1 MPVTINISSTR
12 ALTVTGRLVAGESA
26 AIAVTGGTPAALYL
40 VDEKRA
46 VVAACQQFEGGAGT
60 INLATVPIGRI
71 FSTVP
76 AGRAV
81 SLACLVEGESGGIIG
96 YGFIP
101 VVSAPMPDD
110 LVDVDVDTYIRAS
123 DIRALFADI
132 PTEYANQRSLSEAL
146 SQVVTVLK
154 TLGLS
159 ALIAFSV
166 LATEWQDVPANT
178 VIGDGLTLTNGT
190 ISAAGGG
197 GLSTN
202 DVEAIV
208 ATATNGMVR
217 KTGDVMTGP
226 LIFNDGTVADPQSA
240 FPVTV
245 SGSADGGGTGGL
257 RWNAGGGFNGHF
269 APVAGSFWE
278 FYFRNRWFRLPF
290 EKGGITNTA
299 PAEIAVMKDLEDAG
313 LTNALGTAAYKDAN
327 EFATAAD
334 EALVYQLIMGSN
346 VVAEVTNYNSRVR
359 APSFRLLQLDP
370 DTKEYFT
377 VWAETNGLSRTLNE
391 AKAHT
396 DAATN
401 ALARAKAD
409 RAWSHHT
416 SGLGAEAPAGVTWIS
431 TPETVVAGGYEYAKQ
446 VTTHGEVWV
455 LSSNGLGIGADTNS
469 FFAVKSGD
477 GETLFSIEKTD
488 SVLVGV
494 DADSISVSGGV
505 VTIPVGVVSQDP
517 PVCYAADNL
526 VNAQW
531 TDLTQTPLPAW
542 VSSATCT
549 GGPGAWVWTIETTAP
564 SAFFQFRVLQPGST
578 VIRNNAQTDLS
589 QGILVNGTRFYPH
602 INNGTLTWTT
612 TP

>member
-1 MPVTINISSTR
+1 MAVNISISGTR
-12 ALTVTGRLVAGESA
+12 ALNVTGRLVAGESVQLN
-26 AIAVTGGTPAALYL
+26 VTGGTPAALYL
-40 VDEKRA
+40 VDEERA
-46 VVAACQQFEGGAGT
+46 VVAACQNFENGAGT

-159 ALIAFSV
+159 VLVAFAAM
-166 LATEWQDVPANT
+166 ATEWQDVPATT
-178 VIGDGLTLTNGT
+178 VIGEGLTLTNGEIRAT
-190 ISAAGGG
+190 GGG
-197 GLSTN
+197 G
-202 DVEAIV
+202 
-208 ATATNGMVR
+208 
-217 KTGDVMTGP
+217 
-226 LIFNDGTVADPQSA
+226 
-240 FPVTV
+240 
-245 SGSADGGGTGGL
+245 GGTDGQAVTNIVEGIVRDAGYIAQERDPTFAAWRGDDDSTLPGL
-257 RWNAGGGFNGHF
+257 RYDVNWSMGR
-269 APVAGSFWE
+269 V
-278 FYFRNRWFRLPF
+278 
-290 EKGGITNTA
+290 
-299 PAEIAVMKDLEDAG
+299 AEIEESYATKAS
-313 LTNALGTAAYKDAN
+313 LGTAAYRDAN

-334 EALVYQLIMGSN
+334 EALVYQLLMGSN
-346 VVAEVTNYNSRVR
+346 VVAEVTNYNSRTR
-359 APSFRLLQLDP
+359 SPQLRLLQLDQ

-377 VWAETNGLSRTLNE
+377 VWAETNGLTRTLNE

-401 ALARAKAD
+401 ALGLAKAD
-409 RAWSHHT
+409 RAWSHST

-455 LSSNGLGIGADTNS
+455 LTSNGMGFGGDTNS
-469 FFAVKSGD
+469 FFAVRSGD

-494 DADSISVSGGV
+494 DADGISVSGGV
-505 VTIPVGVVSQDP
+505 VTIPLGVVSQDP
-517 PVCYAADNL
+517 PVCYAANSL
-526 VNAQW
+526 VNAVW
-531 TDLTQTPLPAW
+531 SDLSEVGLPAW
-542 VSSATCT
+542 VESATVS
-549 GGPGAWVWTIETTAP
+549 GEPGAWVWRIETTAP
-564 SAFFQFRVLQPGST
+564 SAFFQFRVLQPGAT

-589 QGILVNGTRFYPH
+589 AGVLINGTRFYPH
-602 INNGTLTWTT
+602 NQNGTLIWTT